1 MRLLNHHDVV
11 RALPMSECIA
21 AMEQAFRDLANGA
34 YYLPLRLKARPEGQ
48 PNRMGFMP
56 ALRLTPGRRVWA
68 VKEICVTPA
77 NGSRGLDPHQGMV
90 ILHDGNDGR
99 PMGIVDA
106 SSITAIRTAAVTA
119 VATRLLAPPVVSK
132 VAIIGAGVQA
142 EAHIDAMRCVVS
154 EGTRFTIGNRTAD
167 RARELAARKA
177 CEWVPTI
184 KQALEDADVAC
195 TVTGSY
201 EPVLRLEWLKP
212 GCHLNAV
219 GSSLAAARELDGP
232 TMSAGSLFVDRRES
246 TVNESGEFIFALQQG
261 HIKPDHIKAEL
272 TDLLTGSHPGRS
284 RPDEFTIFKS
294 LGLAIEDLAAAE
306 VALSNAKRDGVGTVV
321 QW

>member
-1 MRLLNHHDVV
+1 MRILTHDDVV
-11 RALPMSECIA
+11 RALPMAECVA
-21 AMEQAFRDLANGA
+21 AMERALIDLAEGA

-56 ALRLTPGRRVWA
+56 ALRLASDRRLWA
-68 VKEICVTPA
+68 VKEICVTPD

-99 PMGIVDA
+99 PIGIVDA
-106 SSITAIRTAAVTA
+106 SSLTAIRTAAVTA
-119 VATRLLAPPVVSK
+119 VATAHLAPKNVNK

-142 EAHIDAMRCVVS
+142 GAHVDAMRCVVPAH
-154 EGTRFTIGNRTAD
+154 TKFVIGNRTAS
-167 RARELAARKA
+167 RAQELAEAKK
-177 CEWVPTI
+177 CDWTGSIQE
-184 KQALEDADVAC
+184 ALKDADVVC

-201 EPVLRLEWLKP
+201 EPILKLEWLKP

-232 TMSAGSLFVDRRES
+232 TVKAGSLFVDRRES
-246 TVNESGEFIFALQQG
+246 AINESGEYLFALKEKYIG
-261 HIKPDHIKAEL
+261 PDHIRAEL
-272 TDLLTGSHPGRS
+272 GDVLTGRHPGRT

-294 LGLAIEDLAAAE
+294 LGLAVEDLAAAE
-306 VALSNAKRDGVGTVV
+306 LAIQNAERADIGTSIS
-321 QW
+321 W